1 MVVSMTAEPGL
12 RERKKQQTRTLI
24 TTSAWALF
32 AERGFDH
39 VTVAEIAGRADVSTA
54 TVFNYFPTKEDLV
67 FSGMDEFQEQVFD
80 RIRTRGPDVSIT
92 AVFRD
97 WVVDAHRGLLSSPDP
112 AAREQLAAA
121 ASVINGSRALQDR
134 ETRSFDRYAETLA
147 EIIRAETGV
156 KSDDFEPRVVANAL
170 LGVQRAMLA
179 YVRTQVL
186 AGRFGPRLVRS
197 VRARGERA
205 LGALERGLAGY
216 PNR

>member
-1 MVVSMTAEPGL
+1 MLVSMTAEPGL

-24 TTSAWALF
+24 TTSAMALF

-67 FSGMDEFQEQVFD
+67 YSGMDEFQEQVFE
-80 RIRTRGPDVSIT
+80 RIRARGPDESLT

-97 WVVDAHRGLLSSPDP
+97 WVVEAHRGLLNSPDP
-112 AAREQLAAA
+112 AARKQLAAA
-121 ASVINGSRALQDR
+121 ASIIAGSRALQDR
-134 ETRSFDRYAETLA
+134 EIRSFDRYAETLA
-147 EIIRAETGV
+147 EIIRTETAA
-156 KSDDFEPRVVANAL
+156 KSDDFEPWVIANAL

-179 YVRTQVL
+179 YVRGQVL
-186 AGRFGPRLVRS
+186 AGRFGPRLARN

-205 LGALERGLAGY
+205 LGALEHGLEGY
-216 PNR
+216 PYR